1 VLLVGAILLAV
12 FVLPPLWGLVVVALA
27 ALVEIG
33 EFFFWIW
40 LSRRRGAQAGVEA
53 LVGKTARVTS
63 ACRPEGYVRVEGEL
77 WRARCEAGADVGES
91 VRIAAVEGLTLEVT
105 RID

>member
-12 FVLPPLWGLVVVALA
+12 FVLSPIWGLVVIAVAA
-27 ALVEIG
+27 VIEIA

-40 LSRRRGAQAGVEA
+40 LSRRRSVQSGREA
-53 LVGKTARVTS
+53 LIGRTARVVS
-63 ACRPEGYVRVEGEL
+63 PCRPAGQVRVEGEL
-77 WRARCEAGADVGES
+77 WRAHCEDGADPGES
-91 VRIAAVEGLTLEVT
+91 VRIAAIDELTLEVT

>member
-12 FVLPPLWGLVVVALA
+12 FVLPPLWGLVAVTVAA
-27 ALVEIG
+27 VVEIG
-33 EFFFWIW
+33 VFFFWIW
-40 LSRRRGAQAGVEA
+40 LSRRRGVQAGAEA
-53 LVGKTARVTS
+53 LVGKTARVV
-63 ACRPEGYVRVEGEL
+63 APCRPDGRVRVEGEL

-91 VRIAAVEGLTLEVT
+91 VRVVSVEELTLEVA

>member
-12 FVLPPLWGLVVVALA
+12 FVLPPLWGLAVVALA

-63 ACRPEGYVRVEGEL
+63 ACRPEGHVRVEGEL

-91 VRIAAVEGLTLEVT
+91 VRITDVEGLTLEVT

>member
-1 VLLVGAILLAV
+1 MLLVGAILLAV
-12 FVLPPLWGLVVVALA
+12 FVLSPLWGLVAVTLA
-27 ALVEIG
+27 AVVEIG

-40 LSRRRGAQAGVEA
+40 LSRRRRVQAGVET
-53 LVGKTARVTS
+53 LVGERAQVVS
-63 ACRPEGYVRVEGEL
+63 PCRPLGQVRIHGEL

-91 VRIAAVEGLTLEVT
+91 VRVDSVEGLTLKVT